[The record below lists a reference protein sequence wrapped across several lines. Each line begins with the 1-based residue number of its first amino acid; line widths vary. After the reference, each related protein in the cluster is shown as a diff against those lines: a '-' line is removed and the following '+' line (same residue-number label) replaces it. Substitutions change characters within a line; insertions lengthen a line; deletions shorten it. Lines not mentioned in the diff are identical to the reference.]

1 MDIAS
6 HELKTSIVLIT
17 ETDSKSSHTHPIR
30 MNIIRLSDL

>member
-6 HELKTSIVLIT
+6 HEIKTSIVLIIK
-17 ETDSKSSHTHPIR
+17 TDNKSSHTQPIR